1 MYICKRNDERRGQN
15 SVHFF
20 VKKDSKGS
28 LKITFTFTLRRIAAF
43 NNDEYTV
50 ACQFLDM
57 TEITDISQYLK
68 ID

>member
-1 MYICKRNDERRGQN
+1 MQKKRRKKRSEF
-15 SVHFF
+15 STFF
-20 VKKDSKGS
+20 VKKESKGS

-43 NNDEYTV
+43 YNDEYTV

-57 TEITDISQYLK
+57 TEITDISQYLN